1 MTQYR
6 ATKPLFVGNARAH
19 NIGDLVDSER
29 VQRYGW
35 QKRVEKVSS
44 DEAPTPTPRKKPGA
58 RKKAEPKLATP
69 TRKSSRGTGGTTR

>member
-6 ATKPLFVGNARAH
+6 ATKPLFVGRARAH

-35 QKRVEKVSS
+35 QKRVEKVGS
-44 DEAPTPTPRKKPGA
+44 DEAPTPTPRRKPG

-69 TRKSSRGTGGTTR
+69 TRKASRGTGRAT